1 MPRILLSSKSER
13 RLEWLEQNIS
23 SFAVE
28 VDVRPLLASEFNAP
42 QGLEVRNQVEEVC
55 RHKAINACIEQVIS
69 EREGGKSFD
78 LILVSD
84 TMIEDPDDDRLSIG
98 KPEDILGAASI
109 LLRLSGR
116 RHRVWS
122 STSILF
128 PPGTAYEGE
137 AIEGGWKAQ
146 SYTNSATV
154 EFSELDDISI
164 DELVRSGS
172 WKGKAGGYDLA
183 GMARKYCNVID
194 GEEVTVLGISSDA
207 VGMLNLILSD
217 KGDFSKL

>member
-1 MPRILLSSKSER
+1 MLRILLSSKSER

-28 VDVRPLLASEFNAP
+28 VDFRPLLASEINAP

-122 STSILF
+122 STSILL
-128 PPGTAYEGE
+128 ESCR
-137 AIEGGWKAQ
+137 Q
-146 SYTNSATV
+146 S
-154 EFSELDDISI
+154 L
-164 DELVRSGS
+164 LR
-172 WKGKAGGYDLA
+172 
-183 GMARKYCNVID
+183 
-194 GEEVTVLGISSDA
+194 
-207 VGMLNLILSD
+207 
-217 KGDFSKL
+217 